1 MFDIW
6 NRRYTGSKYKLS
18 SWISE
23 LIAENC
29 NGNSFCDIFAGT
41 GIISYTMLDKMK
53 KIYINDFLYSN
64 EVIYKAFFDAAPYDK
79 NLISE
84 YCSRFQSLSADDI
97 DENYI
102 SINFGGKFFSHSDA
116 KLIGHIREVIESDKD

>member
-29 NGNSFCDIFAGT
+29 NGSSFCDIFAGT
-41 GIISYTMLDKMK
+41 GIVSYTMLDKMK
-53 KIYINDFLYSN
+53 KIYKKNAYN
-64 EVIYKAFFDAAPYDK
+64 ELNKQEIYF
-79 NLISE
+79 I
-84 YCSRFQSLSADDI
+84 I
-97 DENYI
+97 I
-102 SINFGGKFFSHSDA
+102 
-116 KLIGHIREVIESDKD
+116 